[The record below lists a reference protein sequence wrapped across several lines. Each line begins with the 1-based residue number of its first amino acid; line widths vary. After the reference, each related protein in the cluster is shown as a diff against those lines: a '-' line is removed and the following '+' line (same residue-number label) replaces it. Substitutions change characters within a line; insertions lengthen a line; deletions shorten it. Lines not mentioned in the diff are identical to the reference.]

1 MSAGSSLPYR
11 LRPNKAVDREL
22 FLSLL
27 MRLAPK
33 LALEKYHYVGL
44 GGPFLEDFRLVHGRL
59 GIAKMTSIETREQVH
74 KRQAFNRPIASIE
87 CVHKT
92 LEDYLDETDFDTPA
106 IIWFDYTEP
115 KGITTQI
122 ERFARTIGTVPLGSI
137 LRVTLNAN
145 PSSLGNPDP
154 KDLSVEVEG
163 EASEDRAVK
172 PTIQEWRLARFKER
186 LGALFPSGLT
196 AEGMTF
202 KTYGP
207 SLLRAL
213 KLAVDNEVLSFRDRR
228 IVWAFATHY
237 ADGQA
242 MVTAALVVAP
252 QDDTDIE
259 DLVKDWEFFTN
270 DRCAAPARPPGSIDA
285 GEADDG
291 VKRRR
296 QDQARFR
303 AADFGHG
310 YRPLRGLQEVL
321 PDIPALLAGRVVGG
335 ETHGDDHRAERTASP
350 AKEVAPFMKEWRKL
364 EAGMNQ
370 EGIGAFGDEG
380 GGRQCPR

>member
-1 MSAGSSLPYR
+1 MSSGSSLPYR

-27 MRLAPK
+27 TRLAPK
-33 LALEKYHYVGL
+33 LGLERYHYVGL
-44 GGPFLEDFRLVHGRL
+44 GGPFLEDFRLVHARL
-59 GIAKMTSIETREQVH
+59 GISCMTCIETEAQVH
-74 KRQAFNRPIASIE
+74 KRQVFNRPIASIE

-92 LEDYLDETDFDTPA
+92 LEDYLDETDFDRPV

-122 ERFARTIGTVPLGSI
+122 ERFAQTIGTVPVGSV

-145 PSSLGNPDP
+145 PASLGKPDP
-154 KDLSVEVEG
+154 NDLSVEVDG

-186 LGALFPSGLT
+186 LGGLFPSGLT
-196 AEGMTF
+196 PDGMTF

-213 KLAVDNEVLSFRDRR
+213 KLAVDNEVLSFRDRH
-228 IVWAFATHY
+228 IVWALGTHY

-252 QDDTDIE
+252 NDDAALDE
-259 DLVKDWEFFTN
+259 LVQSWEFHTTT
-270 DRCAAPARPPGSIDA
+270 DAPHRLD
-285 GEADDG
+285 
-291 VKRRR
+291 
-296 QDQARFR
+296 
-303 AADFGHG
+303 
-310 YRPLRGLQEVL
+310 L
-321 PDIPALLAGRVVGG
+321 PALSTLERLTMESNGDAEAVMDFELPRSDMGEDPFEVFKKFYRIYPHFSRV
-335 ETHGDDHRAERTASP
+335 E
-350 AKEVAPFMKEWRKL
+350 L
-364 EAGMNQ
+364 
-370 EGIGAFGDEG
+370 
-380 GGRQCPR
+380 

>member
-59 GIAKMTSIETREQVH
+59 GIAKMTCIEVEEQIH
-74 KRQAFNRPIASIE
+74 KRQLFNRPIASIE

-92 LEDYLDETDFDTPA
+92 LEDFLDESDFGTPT

-115 KGITTQI
+115 KRITTQI
-122 ERFARTIGTVPLGSI
+122 ERFARTIGTVPIGSI

-145 PSSLGNPDP
+145 PTSLGSPDS
-154 KDLSVEVEG
+154 KDLSVEIEG
-163 EASEDRAVK
+163 EVSEDRSEK
-172 PTIQEWRLARFKER
+172 PTIQEWRLARLKER

-202 KTYGP
+202 KTYGL
-207 SLLRAL
+207 SLLRAM
-213 KLAVDNEVLSFRDRR
+213 KLAVDNEALSFRDRR
-228 IVWAFATHY
+228 VVWALATHY
-237 ADGQA
+237 ADGQP

-252 QDDTDIE
+252 KDDTSID
-259 DLVKDWEFFTN
+259 DLVKGWEFYATP
-270 DRCAAPARPPGSIDA
+270 DVPH
-285 GEADDG
+285 
-291 VKRRR
+291 
-296 QDQARFR
+296 RF
-303 AADFGHG
+303 D
-310 YRPLRGLQEVL
+310 L
-321 PDIPALLAGRVVGG
+321 PALSTLERLTMESNDDAKARLGFELPSSDMGTDPFEVFKKFYRIYPHFSRV
-335 ETHGDDHRAERTASP
+335 E
-350 AKEVAPFMKEWRKL
+350 L
-364 EAGMNQ
+364 
-370 EGIGAFGDEG
+370 
-380 GGRQCPR
+380 